1 MSEELTEL
9 PECWKWTVLDNICE
23 KITDG
28 EHLTPTLTTFGIP
41 LLSAKDV
48 RDWELD
54 FSATKFVSEEVA
66 KKSRARCNPEKDD
79 ILVVSR
85 GATVGRTCRVTSD
98 EVFCLMGSVLLFKL
112 YKSVVEPRFVEFFFK
127 SPFGTRTLR
136 SMSGASAQQA
146 IYIRDMKG
154 FLIPF
159 PPLDEQKRIV
169 AKIEEL
175 NDRTQKTKEALD
187 SIPQLCDR
195 FRQSV
200 LAAAFR
206 GDLTADWREL
216 NPDVEPASVLLERI
230 RRDRRCRW
238 EELEVA
244 KMESKGKVVEE
255 FKWKEKYQEP
265 DPLDNFDLPELPN
278 GWVWTKW
285 EQVGFCQNGRAFPS
299 KEYQTNGV
307 KLLRPGN
314 LHVSGEIEWNDA
326 NTRYLSE
333 DWAEQ
338 YPDYLINTNELV
350 INLTAQSLADEF
362 LGRIC
367 LTGEG
372 ERCLLNQRIA
382 RLIPIII
389 SPRFLFWLFKS
400 KLFRSYVDGL
410 NTGSLIQHIFTPQ
423 INEFHFPLPPLQEQQ
438 IIVNLIE
445 TQINSI
451 ENIGL
456 KAGQM
461 QKTFPNL
468 NQSILAKAFRGELVP
483 QDPDDEPAS
492 VLLERIRA
500 ERDKLNNSKPKSDRT
515 SKRKR
520 KTVEDQGVLPGFE

>member
-1 MSEELTEL
+1 MSDELTEL
-9 PECWKWTVLDNICE
+9 PEGWQWKNLGEVFEIFVGATPSRKIPEYWDGSIPWVSSGEVAFCEIYETRETITELGLKNTSTELHPPGTVLLGMIGE
-23 KITDG
+23 GKTRGQAAILKIYAT
-28 EHLTPTLTTFGIP
+28 HNQN
-41 LLSAKDV
+41 SAAI
-48 RDWELD
+48 R
-54 FSATKFVSEEVA
+54 VSEIGLPPEYVYYFLKLEYERTRQIGSGNNQQA
-66 KKSRARCNPEKDD
+66 LNKSR
-79 ILVVSR
+79 VQ
-85 GATVGRTCRVTSD
+85 
-98 EVFCLMGSVLLFKL
+98 LMSFPV
-112 YKSVVEPRFVEFFFK
+112 
-127 SPFGTRTLR
+127 
-136 SMSGASAQQA
+136 
-146 IYIRDMKG
+146 
-154 FLIPF
+154 
-159 PPLDEQKRIV
+159 PPLNEQKRIV
-169 AKIEEL
+169 ANIEEL
-175 NDRTQKTKEALD
+175 NDRTQRAKEALD

-206 GDLTADWREL
+206 GDLTADWRDQ

-244 KMESKGKVVEE
+244 KMQSKGKVVEE
-255 FKWKEKYQEP
+255 CKWKEKYQEP
-265 DPLDNFDLPELPN
+265 DPLSNFDLPELPN

-314 LHVSGEIEWNDA
+314 LHVSGEIEWNDS

-338 YPDYLINTNELV
+338 YPDYLISTNELV

-367 LTGEG
+367 LTGED

-382 RLIPIII
+382 RLVPIII

-400 KLFRSYVDGL
+400 KLFRSYVDDL

-423 INEFHFPLPPLQEQQ
+423 INKFHFPLPPLKEQQ
-438 IIVNLIE
+438 MIVNLIE

-461 QKTFPNL
+461 QNAFPHL

-483 QDPDDEPAS
+483 QEPDDEPAS

-500 ERDKLNNSKPKSDRT
+500 KRDKLNNSKPKSDRT

-520 KTVEDQGVLPGFE
+520 KTVEGQGVIPGLE